1 MVIRRRAVW
10 LGLAIGLLSGCS
22 EPPYA
27 LPDRHAADVRAEE
40 ERLATLLPVELLG
53 GPGTCEVRLLG
64 RDGTSSFAWAHCE
77 AALEGGIGSGVS
89 TPVRVDGDRVT
100 QPGDGSEY
108 SVSVR
113 RMFPERLAEAVLEDD
128 GRLRP

>member
-1 MVIRRRAVW
+1 MIRRHAVW
-10 LGLAIGLLSGCS
+10 LGLAIGLLTGCS

-27 LPDRHAADVRAEE
+27 LPDRNAADVRAEE
-40 ERLATLLPVELLG
+40 ERLATLLPAELLG

-64 RDGTSSFAWAHCE
+64 RDGSSSFAWAHCE
-77 AALEGGIGSGVS
+77 AAPGVGDVFGLS
-89 TPVRVDGDRVT
+89 IPVRVDGDRVT

-108 SVSVR
+108 STSVR
-113 RMFPERLAEAVLEDD
+113 RMFPERLAEAVLKDD

>member
-1 MVIRRRAVW
+1 MIRRHAVW
-10 LGLAIGLLSGCS
+10 LGLAIGLLTGCS

-27 LPDRHAADVRAEE
+27 LPDRDAADVRAEE
-40 ERLATLLPVELLG
+40 ERLATLLPAELLG

-64 RDGTSSFAWAHCE
+64 RDGSSSFAWAHCE
-77 AALEGGIGSGVS
+77 AAPGTGPVFGLSI
-89 TPVRVDGDRVT
+89 PVRVDDDRVT

-108 SVSVR
+108 SASVR